1 MNLTIIGAGYVGLV
15 TGAVFSDFGN
25 KVRIIE
31 IDQEKIKKL
40 KKGEVPFYEPGL
52 KELVAKNTAKK
63 NLQFTNSYQE
73 AIPKSEIIFVCV
85 GTPTK
90 NLQGGKPDLSYLY
103 EATKSI
109 AENLKEP
116 AIIVVKSTVPPG
128 TNMKLAEWMKKFT
141 KVDFNLASVPEFLK
155 EGTALEDSFHPS
167 RVVIGAENKLVIKKL
182 LLLHKK
188 IPGKRLICNSSSAQM
203 IKYASN
209 TFLPMKITFANS
221 LAILCEKLGAD
232 IKEVTKGMGMDKRIG
247 PLFLDAGLGYGGS
260 CFPKD
265 IAALVGLAENAG
277 FDFKLMKAVQ
287 KTNEEMINHFVRKTE
302 KLCQGSIKDKVIV
315 VLGLAFKPGTSD
327 MRESRSVSLIKELQ
341 KKGALIRA
349 CDPVAIPEAK
359 KLLTNVEYFLDP
371 YKALEGADVLMV
383 GSGPYSW
390 EEYKNLDFVKLKKIM
405 KGKVVIDSWNI
416 YNKDKLKKLGFTY
429 EGIGR

>member
-15 TGAVFSDFGN
+15 TGAIFSDFGN

-40 KKGEVPFYEPGL
+40 KKGEIPFYEPGL
-52 KELVAKNTAKK
+52 KELVVKNTAKK
-63 NLQFTNSYQE
+63 NLQFSTSYRE
-73 AIPKSEIIFVCV
+73 AIPNSEIIFVCV

-90 NLQGGKPDLSYLY
+90 GGKSDLSFVY

-109 AENLKEP
+109 ADNLKKP
-116 AIIVVKSTVPPG
+116 TIVVIKSTVPPG
-128 TNMKLAEWMKKFT
+128 TNQKLLIWMKKFT

-155 EGTALEDSFHPS
+155 EGTALEDSLHPS
-167 RVVIGAENKLVIKKL
+167 RIVIGAENKLVIKKL
-182 LLLHKK
+182 LELHKK
-188 IPGKRLICNSSSAQM
+188 IPGKRLICSSASAQM

-247 PLFLDAGLGYGGS
+247 PDFLDAGLGYGGS

-265 IAALVGLAENAG
+265 ILALVRLAENSG
-277 FDFKLMKAVQ
+277 FDFKIMKAVQ
-287 KTNEEMINHFVRKTE
+287 KTNEEMIHHFVE
-302 KLCQGSIKDKVIV
+302 KAIRLCQGSIKGKVIV
-315 VLGLAFKPGTSD
+315 ILGLAFKPGTSD

-359 KLLTNVEYFLDP
+359 KLLTDVEFFLDP
-371 YKALEGADVLMV
+371 YKALKEADVLMV
-383 GSGPYSW
+383 GSGPFSW
-390 EEYKNLDFVKLKKIM
+390 EEYKKLDFVKVKKTM

-416 YNKDKLKKLGFTY
+416 YNKDKLEKLGFIY
-429 EGIGR
+429 GGIGR